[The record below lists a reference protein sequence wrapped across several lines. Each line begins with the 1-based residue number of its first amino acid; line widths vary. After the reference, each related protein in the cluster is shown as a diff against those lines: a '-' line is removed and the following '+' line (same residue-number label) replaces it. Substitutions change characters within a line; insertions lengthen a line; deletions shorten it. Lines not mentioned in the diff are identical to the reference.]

1 MPLICM
7 IINDIIIKSVPR
19 GGVYMNWKEIR
30 SKQRK
35 NEFCWCILP
44 SCVSIIFGI
53 ICEVLVKNDIVFL
66 YVNDLPGVS
75 LTLLQIIAATA
86 TLSIAIISL
95 LCGQNDLNVFGIPYN
110 DYCFNRKPVLLKQN
124 RLNVILFLFILFSA
138 LFHIKEW
145 YNLVISSFIVT
156 TIVIIYDVR
165 YIYKIFVNTE
175 PIKNEIKIYFEE
187 QIKSTKTRD
196 DVKVDYLNNFVEYWK
211 NLLPSQS
218 DSSFEN
224 HSDIL
229 IQIGDQS
236 LSLLKPE
243 TECNSLL
250 FDKYQ
255 NCSKKVVS
263 FLLQDDRLS
272 ERGLLLLSRI
282 YDGAWKNYIGNKN
295 HFITDIHF
303 NILSDL
309 IFDINE
315 AIFILPTS
323 KLEKLFR
330 FKGMS
335 LSRFSDNVLRI
346 NYCISDKE
354 SRKNEISACFYFLF
368 SISNKISTSENID
381 KELWMRNI
389 DNLWCSTA
397 NIKEEYKEEFEKDV
411 VKTYFYYVKGFVLSG
426 ELDIVKNGLYL
437 GGFNNMYTLQKSQ
450 LQFLPFLIHCYIYY
464 IAEYETIDCVSE
476 KVKKACVEFLF
487 DERIIGN
494 YKSLLQ
500 LLYRNPEKSLCL
512 YNFLLE
518 ELNRQELFP
527 RTIKVKTLI
536 MDSVVQSYVYYTLL
550 ICYKKYIRYDQEFL
564 SKIIGLSNIYSAI
577 SLIKSAQADNYVKLK
592 KLLLFSGCAK
602 EALDFE
608 ASSIIN
614 IMNKEVEKQLKSE
627 RISNA
632 IKAQEQFNKLDK
644 NKLEQEISIGLLERI
659 TSDYGL
665 ILRKTNPKT
674 KADNIFAM
682 RFCLPTEY
690 INDDFL
696 TEYGTMFECSFV
708 DIICD
713 LLNRKGLIKSL
724 DRSLFDDDDLI
735 NAFKEKNV
743 THLIGNGRLF
753 YPNDYKN
760 EEMFTAYKETINTD
774 ALIDGSLCIAVN
786 MNNLKIELREV
797 TVIIRTPDF
806 SDVGI
811 KNISD
816 PSNIPYDLL
825 NGYQASFTES
835 ELHEYISMQNK
846 IVEMYLKIAI
856 ECPDKDLGYYLD

>member
-7 IINDIIIKSVPR
+7 IINDIIIKSVPS
-19 GGVYMNWKEIR
+19 GGACMDWKEIR
-30 SKQRK
+30 SKQFK
-35 NEFCWCILP
+35 NEFYMCIFP
-44 SCVSIIFGI
+44 SCISIIFGVL
-53 ICEVLVKNDIVFL
+53 CDLLVKNDIVFL

-95 LCGQNDLNVFGIPYN
+95 LCGQNEVNVFGIQYI
-110 DYCFNRKPVLLKQN
+110 DYCFERKPVFLKQKKV
-124 RLNVILFLFILFSA
+124 NVVLFLFILLSA
-138 LFHIKEW
+138 LFHILEL
-145 YNLVISSFIVT
+145 YNLVISCFIVT
-156 TIVIIYDVR
+156 TIVIIYDVG
-165 YIYKIFVNTE
+165 YIYIIFVDVK
-175 PIKNEIKIYFEE
+175 PIKKEIEIYFKE
-187 QIKSTKTRD
+187 QITSNKTRE
-196 DVKVDYLNNFVEYWK
+196 DVRIDYLNNFVEYWK
-211 NLLPSQS
+211 DLLPNQS
-218 DSSFEN
+218 NSDFDTHCRIITEIESTFLSS
-224 HSDIL
+224 
-229 IQIGDQS
+229 
-236 LSLLKPE
+236 LKSNDN
-243 TECNSLL
+243 TLL
-250 FDKYQ
+250 FDRFQ
-255 NCSKKVVS
+255 ENSKMIILY
-263 FLLQDDRLS
+263 LLQDDRLS

-282 YDGAWKNYIGNKN
+282 YDGAWNNYIENKTA
-295 HFITDIHF
+295 FITDIHF

-309 IFDINE
+309 ISDINE
-315 AIFILPTS
+315 AISYLPTS

-330 FKGMS
+330 FERMS

-354 SRKNEISACFYFLF
+354 SRKIEISACIYFLF
-368 SISNKISTSENID
+368 SISNKISTSENIN

-437 GGFNNMYTLQKSQ
+437 GGFSNMYTLQKSQ
-450 LQFLPFLIHCYIYY
+450 LKFLPFLIHCYIYY

-476 KVKKACVEFLF
+476 EVKNTCMDFLF
-487 DERIIGN
+487 DEEIIGN

-500 LLYRNPEKSLCL
+500 LLYRNPEESLSL
-512 YNFLLE
+512 YTYLLKV
-518 ELNRQELFP
+518 LNQQELLP
-527 RTIKVKTLI
+527 RVHRGKALI
-536 MDSVVQSYVYYTLL
+536 MENVVQNYVYYTLL
-550 ICYKKYIRYDQEFL
+550 ICYKKYQWRNQEFL
-564 SKIIGLSNIYSAI
+564 SEIISLSSIYNAI
-577 SLIKSAQADNYVKLK
+577 FLIKSAQADNYVKLK

-602 EALDFE
+602 KALDAE
-608 ASSIIN
+608 TSSIIN

-627 RISNA
+627 KISNA

-665 ILRKTNPKT
+665 ILRKTNLKT

-708 DIICD
+708 DNICD

-760 EEMFTAYKETINTD
+760 EEMFTAYKGTINTD

-797 TVIIRTPDF
+797 TVTIRTPDF

-816 PSNIPYDLL
+816 PLNIPYDLL

>member
-1 MPLICM
+1 
-7 IINDIIIKSVPR
+7 
-19 GGVYMNWKEIR
+19 MNWEKIR

-44 SCVSIIFGI
+44 SCVSIIFGVL
-53 ICEVLVKNDIVFL
+53 CDLLVKNDIVFL

-124 RLNVILFLFILFSA
+124 RLNAILFLFILLSA
-138 LFHIKEW
+138 LFHILEL
-145 YNLVISSFIVT
+145 YNLVISCFIVT
-156 TIVIIYDVR
+156 TIVIIYDVG

-175 PIKNEIKIYFEE
+175 PIKKEIKIYFEE

-211 NLLPSQS
+211 DLLPNQS
-218 DSSFEN
+218 NSDFDTHCRIITEIESTFLSS
-224 HSDIL
+224 
-229 IQIGDQS
+229 
-236 LSLLKPE
+236 LKSNDN
-243 TECNSLL
+243 TLL
-250 FDKYQ
+250 FDIFQ
-255 NCSKKVVS
+255 ENSKMIILH
-263 FLLQDDRLS
+263 LLQDDRLS

-282 YDGAWKNYIGNKN
+282 YDGAWNNYIENKTA
-295 HFITDIHF
+295 FITDIHF

-309 IFDINE
+309 IIDFDINE
-315 AIFILPTS
+315 AISYLPTS

-330 FKGMS
+330 FERMS

-354 SRKNEISACFYFLF
+354 SRKIEISACFSFLF
-368 SISNKISTSENID
+368 AISKKISTSENID

-437 GGFNNMYTLQKSQ
+437 GGFSNMYTLQKSQ
-450 LQFLPFLIHCYIYY
+450 LKFLPFLIQCYIYY
-464 IAEYETIDCVSE
+464 IAEYETIDYVSE
-476 KVKKACVEFLF
+476 EIKNTCMDFLF
-487 DERIIGN
+487 DEEIIGN
-494 YKSLLQ
+494 YKLLLQ
-500 LLYRNPEKSLCL
+500 LLYSNPEESLSL
-512 YNFLLE
+512 YTYLLKV
-518 ELNRQELFP
+518 LNQQEMFP
-527 RTIKVKTLI
+527 RVHRGKALI
-536 MDSVVQSYVYYTLL
+536 MENVVQNYVYYTLL
-550 ICYKKYIRYDQEFL
+550 ICYKKYQWRNQEFL
-564 SKIIGLSNIYSAI
+564 SKIIGLSSIYNAI
-577 SLIKSAQADNYVKLK
+577 SLIKSAQTDNYVKLK
-592 KLLLFSGCAK
+592 KLLLFSGCAEK
-602 EALDFE
+602 ALDAD

-627 RISNA
+627 KISNA
-632 IKAQEQFNKLDK
+632 IKAQEQFDELDK
-644 NKLEQEISIGLLERI
+644 NKFEKEISIRLLERI

-665 ILRKTNPKT
+665 ILRKTDPKT

-696 TEYGTMFECSFV
+696 TEYGTMFESSFV
-708 DIICD
+708 DNICF
-713 LLNRKGLIKSL
+713 LLNRKGLIKRL

-760 EEMFTAYKETINTD
+760 EEMFTAYKETITTD
-774 ALIDGSLCIAVN
+774 ALIDGSLCIAIN

>member
-95 LCGQNDLNVFGIPYN
+95 LCGQNELNVFGIPYN
-110 DYCFNRKPVLLKQN
+110 DYCFERKPVFLKQK
-124 RLNVILFLFILFSA
+124 RVNVILFLFILLSA
-138 LFHIKEW
+138 FFHILKW
-145 YNLVISSFIVT
+145 YNLVISCFVVT
-156 TIVIIYDVR
+156 TIIIIYSV
-165 YIYKIFVNTE
+165 IYTYEIFVDIK
-175 PIKNEIKIYFEE
+175 PIKDEIAVYFQD
-187 QIKSTKTRD
+187 QIIPNKTITD
-196 DVKVDYLNNFVEYWK
+196 KKDESLDNFVDYWK
-211 NLLPSQS
+211 DVLPNQT
-218 DSSFEN
+218 DSAFDY
-224 HSDIL
+224 HSDIF
-229 IQIGDQS
+229 IQIGNYF
-236 LSLLKPE
+236 LSSKQ
-243 TECNSLL
+243 TESQNNTLL
-250 FDKYQ
+250 FDRYQ
-255 NCSKKVVS
+255 ENSKKIIS
-263 FLLQDDRLS
+263 FLLQDEQLS

-282 YDGAWKNYIGNKN
+282 YDGTWKKYIENKTT
-295 HFITDIHF
+295 FITNIHF

-309 IFDINE
+309 ISDINE
-315 AIFILPTS
+315 AISYLPTS

-330 FKGMS
+330 FERMS

-437 GGFNNMYTLQKSQ
+437 GGFSNMYTLQKSQ
-450 LQFLPFLIHCYIYY
+450 LKFLPFLIHCYIYY

-476 KVKKACVEFLF
+476 EVKKACVEFLF

-632 IKAQEQFNKLDK
+632 INAQEQFNKLDK

-753 YPNDYKN
+753 YLNDYKN
-760 EEMFTAYKETINTD
+760 EEMFTAYKGTINTD

-811 KNISD
+811 KNITD